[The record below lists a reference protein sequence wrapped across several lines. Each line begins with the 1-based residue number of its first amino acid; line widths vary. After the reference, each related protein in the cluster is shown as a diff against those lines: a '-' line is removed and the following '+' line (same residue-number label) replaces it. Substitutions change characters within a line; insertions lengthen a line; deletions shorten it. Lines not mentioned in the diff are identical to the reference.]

1 MLISLCK
8 TCDPWDGA
16 ILGARCI
23 ICTNLVEVYQVM
35 LHTKCQD
42 PRQYGFG
49 QEDFFMFFPI
59 LAYVKH
65 VTPGLGPFLAPVA

>member
-1 MLISLCK
+1 M
-8 TCDPWDGA
+8 
-16 ILGARCI
+16 
-23 ICTNLVEVYQVM
+23 M